1 MTTGELKMINYQLK
15 LDFGEGQIC
24 HLAYEKFLEENK
36 LQDTPKLW
44 VIFTT
49 SWAKAEQDYGVKI

>member
-1 MTTGELKMINYQLK
+1 MINYQLK
-15 LDFGEGQIC
+15 LDFGEGHIC

-36 LQDTPKLW
+36 LQDTPTLW